1 MIYNDKK
8 LNETLAQYIGLMRE
22 HDFKI
27 TKELNEIEPEEIFSV
42 VPLDDD
48 ENGIKLVFL
57 NTNPIDKFNVMM
69 KEYVENKGFENYEE

>member
-8 LNETLAQYIGLMRE
+8 LNETLNQYIGLMRE

-27 TKELNEIEPEEIFSV
+27 TKDLDEISPEDIFSV

-69 KEYVENKGFENYEE
+69 KEYVENKGFENFEE

>member
-8 LNETLAQYIGLMRE
+8 LNETLSQYIGLMRE

-27 TKELNEIEPEEIFSV
+27 TKDLDEISPEDIFSI

-69 KEYVENKGFENYEE
+69 KEYVENKGFENFEE